1 MLMNAEQSCLLIV
14 DVQERLAPAMS
25 DPARVIRHCGILLQA
40 ANRLSIPVVVSEQ
53 YPKGLGP
60 TVQDL
65 QPLLPPEGAAAKM
78 QFSCAADPEIL
89 RRLHASQRKQII
101 IAGIES
107 HVCVLQTAIGLKEK
121 GFNVFVVEDASASRM
136 PANEVLAADRMRQEN
151 IALASTEMA
160 IFEWLGKAG
169 TLEFKELS
177 ALIR

>member
-1 MLMNAEQSCLLIV
+1 
-14 DVQERLAPAMS
+14 
-25 DPARVIRHCGILLQA
+25 
-40 ANRLSIPVVVSEQ
+40 
-53 YPKGLGP
+53 
-60 TVQDL
+60 
-65 QPLLPPEGAAAKM
+65 M

-121 GFNVFVVEDASASRM
+121 GFNVFVIEDASASRM